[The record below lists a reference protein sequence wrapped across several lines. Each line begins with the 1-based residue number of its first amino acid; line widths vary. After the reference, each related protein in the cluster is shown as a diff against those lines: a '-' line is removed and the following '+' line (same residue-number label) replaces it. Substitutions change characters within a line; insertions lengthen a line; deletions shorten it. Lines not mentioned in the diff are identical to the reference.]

1 MAWDIKKRH
10 LYIGFIKYF
19 MPFSQ
24 AGVFLVKPFFLF
36 CLSWLYYT
44 KGMDKELIKEKKEAS
59 VVVKEPALL
68 HIKIK

>member
-1 MAWDIKKRH
+1 
-10 LYIGFIKYF
+10 

-44 KGMDKELIKEKKEAS
+44 KGMEK
-59 VVVKEPALL
+59 
-68 HIKIK
+68 